1 MTNTIFKNNTKIG
14 NPYDFLDRN
23 RHRKMVFYGRVSTE
37 HEAQMAAL
45 ENQIEWYD
53 DQAKYHPNWEVLNKY
68 IDEGITGTQ
77 AKKRPAFLQMIED
90 AKKGKFDLIVTRE
103 VCRFARNTVDT
114 LVTTR
119 ELKNIGVEVYFVED
133 NIWTMD
139 GDGELRL
146 TIMATLAQEESRKTS
161 ERVKAGQHIS
171 RQQGMVYGRGNIL
184 GYNRKAKSTY
194 TINPEQAETVR
205 MIFDMYLQGEMGAS
219 KIANELTRLGRKNA
233 SGLVKWSPCVIT
245 RIVNNPTYM
254 GYQAYGKSYSN
265 NYLEQKR
272 ILNNDFSTYMLV
284 KSDYEPIITEEEW
297 YRCQEIKQRRVTKTI
312 GVSTDGKK
320 KQPNHGKNETKDL
333 WATKLKCRCGA
344 SFRRN
349 RWHKNNNAPWSYGYL
364 CYNRLNNG
372 SAQKRR
378 DAGLDD
384 TGYCDQTEI
393 PDWKLE
399 MMGKMIMEQVWRTRA
414 EDIKLACEILQECY
428 KPDSKAP
435 QQNKS
440 VMLANIEKLKSKKD
454 ILLDMRS
461 DGEITK
467 EEFLKKKEDID
478 KKISQLTAEYEK
490 DDCPT
495 ESDEAGLEL
504 GKIEAALNELI
515 DFSQLVLPREIYQ
528 KFVSKVTPYSKTHYR
543 WYLNLDGT
551 GTQMADVKVNGR
563 KSNATVAFCD
573 EGEIPPVHFKE
584 IIFFNILKQE
594 IKNKKS
600 FFVATLHKLAEV
612 FAWADGQTAMGGE
625 EPIFPR
631 NASYRKVV
639 VSVPAASP
647 LPMDA
652 VITSDYGKR
661 THPISGAWDFH
672 TGIDLAAAAGTKIY
686 PVYAGVVT
694 AVGSNQSYGNYV
706 KLRHSENL
714 ETIYCHCEAVLCK
727 AGDEV
732 TVEDA
737 IALVGSTGV
746 STGPHLHLSVL
757 TEGYYVDPMN
767 LYS

>member
-205 MIFDMYLQGEMGAS
+205 MIFDLYLQGEMGAS

-414 EDIKLACEILQECY
+414 KDIKLACEILQECY

-435 QQNKS
+435 RQNKS
-440 VMLANIEKLKSKKD
+440 VILANIEKLKYKKD

-467 EEFLKKKEDID
+467 EEFLNKKEEIDI
-478 KKISQLTAEYEK
+478 KISQLTAEYEK
-490 DDCPT
+490 DDCPI

-515 DFSQLVLPREIYQ
+515 DFSQPVLPREIYQ
-528 KFVSKVTPYSKTHYR
+528 KFVAKVTPYSKTHYR

-551 GTQMADVKVNGR
+551 GTQTADVKVNGR
-563 KSNATVAFCD
+563 KSNAAVAFCD

-594 IKNKKS
+594 IINKKS
-600 FFVATLHKLAEV
+600 FFVATLHRLLLNKSRLSSR
-612 FAWADGQTAMGGE
+612 Q
-625 EPIFPR
+625 
-631 NASYRKVV
+631 RK
-639 VSVPAASP
+639 
-647 LPMDA
+647 
-652 VITSDYGKR
+652 
-661 THPISGAWDFH
+661 
-672 TGIDLAAAAGTKIY
+672 
-686 PVYAGVVT
+686 
-694 AVGSNQSYGNYV
+694 
-706 KLRHSENL
+706 
-714 ETIYCHCEAVLCK
+714 
-727 AGDEV
+727 
-732 TVEDA
+732 
-737 IALVGSTGV
+737 
-746 STGPHLHLSVL
+746 
-757 TEGYYVDPMN
+757 TE
-767 LYS
+767 

>member
-399 MMGKMIMEQVWRTRA
+399 MMGKMIMEQVWRTKA
-414 EDIKLACEILQECY
+414 EDIKLACKILQECY
-428 KPDSKAP
+428 KPDSKSP
-435 QQNKS
+435 RQNKS

-504 GKIEAALNELI
+504 GKIESALNELI
-515 DFSQLVLPREIYQ
+515 DFSQPVLPREIYQ

-543 WYLNLDGT
+543 WYLNLDGKGAQT
-551 GTQMADVKVNGR
+551 ADVKVNGR
-563 KSNATVAFCD
+563 KSNAAVAFCD

-600 FFVATLHKLAEV
+600 FFVATLHRLLS
-612 FAWADGQTAMGGE
+612 QT
-625 EPIFPR
+625 
-631 NASYRKVV
+631 
-639 VSVPAASP
+639 
-647 LPMDA
+647 
-652 VITSDYGKR
+652 
-661 THPISGAWDFH
+661 
-672 TGIDLAAAAGTKIY
+672 
-686 PVYAGVVT
+686 
-694 AVGSNQSYGNYV
+694 SNSAHRMY
-706 KLRHSENL
+706 
-714 ETIYCHCEAVLCK
+714 
-727 AGDEV
+727 
-732 TVEDA
+732 
-737 IALVGSTGV
+737 
-746 STGPHLHLSVL
+746 
-757 TEGYYVDPMN
+757 
-767 LYS
+767 

>member
-399 MMGKMIMEQVWRTRA
+399 MMGKMIMEQVWRKRA

-428 KPDSKAP
+428 KPDSKSP
-435 QQNKS
+435 RQNKS

-504 GKIEAALNELI
+504 SKIEVALNELI
-515 DFSQLVLPREIYQ
+515 DFSQPVLPREIYQ

-543 WYLNLDGT
+543 WYLNLDGK
-551 GTQMADVKVNGR
+551 GTQTADVKVNGR
-563 KSNATVAFCD
+563 KSNAAVAFCD

-584 IIFFNILKQE
+584 IIFFNILKQG

-600 FFVATLHKLAEV
+600 FFVATLHRPPSRTRSKINQ
-612 FAWADGQTAMGGE
+612 F
-625 EPIFPR
+625 
-631 NASYRKVV
+631 K
-639 VSVPAASP
+639 ASP
-647 LPMDA
+647 FPGRL
-652 VITSDYGKR
+652 
-661 THPISGAWDFH
+661 
-672 TGIDLAAAAGTKIY
+672 
-686 PVYAGVVT
+686 
-694 AVGSNQSYGNYV
+694 
-706 KLRHSENL
+706 
-714 ETIYCHCEAVLCK
+714 
-727 AGDEV
+727 
-732 TVEDA
+732 
-737 IALVGSTGV
+737 
-746 STGPHLHLSVL
+746 
-757 TEGYYVDPMN
+757 
-767 LYS
+767 

>member
-284 KSDYEPIITEEEW
+284 KSNYEPIITEEEW

-428 KPDSKAP
+428 KPDSKSP
-435 QQNKS
+435 RQNKS

-467 EEFLKKKEDID
+467 EEFLKKKEGID

-504 GKIEAALNELI
+504 GKIESALNELI
-515 DFSQLVLPREIYQ
+515 DFSQPVLPREIYQ

-543 WYLNLDGT
+543 WYLNLDGKGAQT
-551 GTQMADVKVNGR
+551 ADVKVNGR
-563 KSNATVAFCD
+563 KSNAAVAFCD

-600 FFVATLHKLAEV
+600 FFVATLHRQLSRAL
-612 FAWADGQTAMGGE
+612 
-625 EPIFPR
+625 
-631 NASYRKVV
+631 N
-639 VSVPAASP
+639 
-647 LPMDA
+647 
-652 VITSDYGKR
+652 
-661 THPISGAWDFH
+661 
-672 TGIDLAAAAGTKIY
+672 
-686 PVYAGVVT
+686 
-694 AVGSNQSYGNYV
+694 
-706 KLRHSENL
+706 NL
-714 ETIYCHCEAVLCK
+714 
-727 AGDEV
+727 
-732 TVEDA
+732 
-737 IALVGSTGV
+737 S
-746 STGPHLHLSVL
+746 
-757 TEGYYVDPMN
+757 
-767 LYS
+767 

>member
-205 MIFDMYLQGEMGAS
+205 MIFDLYLQGEMGAS

-435 QQNKS
+435 RQNKS

-504 GKIEAALNELI
+504 GKIESALNELI
-515 DFSQLVLPREIYQ
+515 DFSQPVLPREIYQ

-543 WYLNLDGT
+543 WYLNLDGKGAQT
-551 GTQMADVKVNGR
+551 ADVKVNGR
-563 KSNATVAFCD
+563 KSNAAVAFCD

-600 FFVATLHKLAEV
+600 FFVATLHRQLSRATRHNLKH
-612 FAWADGQTAMGGE
+612 
-625 EPIFPR
+625 I
-631 NASYRKVV
+631 
-639 VSVPAASP
+639 
-647 LPMDA
+647 
-652 VITSDYGKR
+652 IR
-661 THPISGAWDFH
+661 TPSGANRAEF
-672 TGIDLAAAAGTKIY
+672 L
-686 PVYAGVVT
+686 
-694 AVGSNQSYGNYV
+694 
-706 KLRHSENL
+706 
-714 ETIYCHCEAVLCK
+714 
-727 AGDEV
+727 
-732 TVEDA
+732 
-737 IALVGSTGV
+737 LV
-746 STGPHLHLSVL
+746 
-757 TEGYYVDPMN
+757 
-767 LYS
+767 

>member
-205 MIFDMYLQGEMGAS
+205 MIFDLYLQGEMGAS

-414 EDIKLACEILQECY
+414 EDIKLACKILKECY
-428 KPDSKAP
+428 KPDIKAP
-435 QQNKS
+435 RENKS

-454 ILLDMRS
+454 NLLDMRS

-467 EEFLKKKEDID
+467 EEFLNKKEEID

-495 ESDEAGLEL
+495 ESDEADLEL
-504 GKIEAALNELI
+504 GKIEAALNVLI
-515 DFSQLVLPREIYQ
+515 DFSKPVLPREIYQ

-543 WYLNLDGT
+543 WYLNLDGKGAQT
-551 GTQMADVKVNGR
+551 ADVKVNGR
-563 KSNATVAFCD
+563 KSNAAVAFCD

-600 FFVATLHKLAEV
+600 FFVATLHRLL
-612 FAWADGQTAMGGE
+612 
-625 EPIFPR
+625 
-631 NASYRKVV
+631 S
-639 VSVPAASP
+639 
-647 LPMDA
+647 
-652 VITSDYGKR
+652 
-661 THPISGAWDFH
+661 
-672 TGIDLAAAAGTKIY
+672 
-686 PVYAGVVT
+686 
-694 AVGSNQSYGNYV
+694 QSRQN
-706 KLRHSENL
+706 RQRF
-714 ETIYCHCEAVLCK
+714 
-727 AGDEV
+727 
-732 TVEDA
+732 
-737 IALVGSTGV
+737 
-746 STGPHLHLSVL
+746 
-757 TEGYYVDPMN
+757 
-767 LYS
+767 

>member
-399 MMGKMIMEQVWRTRA
+399 IMGKIIMEQVWRTRA

-428 KPDSKAP
+428 KPDSKSP
-435 QQNKS
+435 RQNKS

-504 GKIEAALNELI
+504 GKIESALNELI
-515 DFSQLVLPREIYQ
+515 DFSKPVLPREIYQ

-543 WYLNLDGT
+543 WYLNLDGKGAQT
-551 GTQMADVKVNGR
+551 ADVKVNGR
-563 KSNATVAFCD
+563 KSNAAVAFCD

-584 IIFFNILKQE
+584 IIFFNILKQG

-600 FFVATLHKLAEV
+600 FFVATLH
-612 FAWADGQTAMGGE
+612 
-625 EPIFPR
+625 R
-631 NASYRKVV
+631 
-639 VSVPAASP
+639 
-647 LPMDA
+647 LPSA
-652 VITSDYGKR
+652 NSANK
-661 THPISGAWDFH
+661 
-672 TGIDLAAAAGTKIY
+672 
-686 PVYAGVVT
+686 
-694 AVGSNQSYGNYV
+694 N
-706 KLRHSENL
+706 
-714 ETIYCHCEAVLCK
+714 
-727 AGDEV
+727 
-732 TVEDA
+732 
-737 IALVGSTGV
+737 
-746 STGPHLHLSVL
+746 
-757 TEGYYVDPMN
+757 
-767 LYS
+767 

>member
-399 MMGKMIMEQVWRTRA
+399 MMGKMIMEQVWRTKA
-414 EDIKLACEILQECY
+414 EDIKLACKILQECY
-428 KPDSKAP
+428 KPDSKSP
-435 QQNKS
+435 RQNKS

-504 GKIEAALNELI
+504 GKIESALNELI
-515 DFSQLVLPREIYQ
+515 DFSQPVLPREIYQ

-543 WYLNLDGT
+543 WYLNLDGKGAQT
-551 GTQMADVKVNGR
+551 ADVKVIGR
-563 KSNATVAFCD
+563 KSNAAVAFCD

-600 FFVATLHKLAEV
+600 FFVATLHRLLS
-612 FAWADGQTAMGGE
+612 QT
-625 EPIFPR
+625 
-631 NASYRKVV
+631 
-639 VSVPAASP
+639 
-647 LPMDA
+647 
-652 VITSDYGKR
+652 
-661 THPISGAWDFH
+661 
-672 TGIDLAAAAGTKIY
+672 
-686 PVYAGVVT
+686 
-694 AVGSNQSYGNYV
+694 SN
-706 KLRHSENL
+706 
-714 ETIYCHCEAVLCK
+714 
-727 AGDEV
+727 
-732 TVEDA
+732 
-737 IALVGSTGV
+737 
-746 STGPHLHLSVL
+746 PHRM
-757 TEGYYVDPMN
+757 Y
-767 LYS
+767 

>member
-399 MMGKMIMEQVWRTRA
+399 MMGKMIMEQVWRTKA
-414 EDIKLACEILQECY
+414 EDIKLACKILQECY
-428 KPDSKAP
+428 KPDSKSP
-435 QQNKS
+435 RQNKS

-504 GKIEAALNELI
+504 GKIESALNELI
-515 DFSQLVLPREIYQ
+515 DFSQPVLSREIYQ

-543 WYLNLDGT
+543 WYLNLDGKGAQT
-551 GTQMADVKVNGR
+551 ADVKVNGR
-563 KSNATVAFCD
+563 KSNAAVAFCD

-600 FFVATLHKLAEV
+600 FFVATLHRQLSRSTTHKSKSKAPSGSPGGV
-612 FAWADGQTAMGGE
+612 FSL
-625 EPIFPR
+625 FR
-631 NASYRKVV
+631 NS
-639 VSVPAASP
+639 
-647 LPMDA
+647 
-652 VITSDYGKR
+652 
-661 THPISGAWDFH
+661 
-672 TGIDLAAAAGTKIY
+672 
-686 PVYAGVVT
+686 
-694 AVGSNQSYGNYV
+694 
-706 KLRHSENL
+706 
-714 ETIYCHCEAVLCK
+714 
-727 AGDEV
+727 
-732 TVEDA
+732 
-737 IALVGSTGV
+737 
-746 STGPHLHLSVL
+746 
-757 TEGYYVDPMN
+757 
-767 LYS
+767 

>member
-205 MIFDMYLQGEMGAS
+205 MIFDLYLQGEMGAS

-254 GYQAYGKSYSN
+254 GYQAYGKSYS
-265 NYLEQKR
+265 
-272 ILNNDFSTYMLV
+272 
-284 KSDYEPIITEEEW
+284 
-297 YRCQEIKQRRVTKTI
+297 
-312 GVSTDGKK
+312 
-320 KQPNHGKNETKDL
+320 
-333 WATKLKCRCGA
+333 
-344 SFRRN
+344 
-349 RWHKNNNAPWSYGYL
+349 
-364 CYNRLNNG
+364 
-372 SAQKRR
+372 
-378 DAGLDD
+378 
-384 TGYCDQTEI
+384 
-393 PDWKLE
+393 
-399 MMGKMIMEQVWRTRA
+399 
-414 EDIKLACEILQECY
+414 KLACEILQECY

-435 QQNKS
+435 RQNKS

-467 EEFLKKKEDID
+467 EEFLNKKEEID

-515 DFSQLVLPREIYQ
+515 DFSQPVLPREIYQ
-528 KFVSKVTPYSKTHYR
+528 KFVAKVTPYSKTHYR

-551 GTQMADVKVNGR
+551 GTQTADVKVNGR
-563 KSNATVAFCD
+563 KSNAAVAFCD

-594 IKNKKS
+594 IINKKS
-600 FFVATLHKLAEV
+600 FFVATLHRQL
-612 FAWADGQTAMGGE
+612 
-625 EPIFPR
+625 
-631 NASYRKVV
+631 
-639 VSVPAASP
+639 
-647 LPMDA
+647 
-652 VITSDYGKR
+652 
-661 THPISGAWDFH
+661 
-672 TGIDLAAAAGTKIY
+672 
-686 PVYAGVVT
+686 
-694 AVGSNQSYGNYV
+694 
-706 KLRHSENL
+706 
-714 ETIYCHCEAVLCK
+714 
-727 AGDEV
+727 
-732 TVEDA
+732 
-737 IALVGSTGV
+737 
-746 STGPHLHLSVL
+746 
-757 TEGYYVDPMN
+757 
-767 LYS
+767 

>member
-333 WATKLKCRCGA
+333 WATKLKCQCGA

-399 MMGKMIMEQVWRTRA
+399 MMGKMIMEQVWRKRA

-428 KPDSKAP
+428 KPDSKSP
-435 QQNKS
+435 RQNKS

-504 GKIEAALNELI
+504 SKIEAALNELI
-515 DFSQLVLPREIYQ
+515 DFSQPVLPREIYQ

-543 WYLNLDGT
+543 WYLNLDGK
-551 GTQMADVKVNGR
+551 GTQTADVKVNGR
-563 KSNATVAFCD
+563 KSNAAVAFCD

-584 IIFFNILKQE
+584 IIFFNILKQG

-600 FFVATLHKLAEV
+600 FFVATLHRQQSL
-612 FAWADGQTAMGGE
+612 M
-625 EPIFPR
+625 R
-631 NASYRKVV
+631 NR
-639 VSVPAASP
+639 
-647 LPMDA
+647 
-652 VITSDYGKR
+652 
-661 THPISGAWDFH
+661 
-672 TGIDLAAAAGTKIY
+672 IY
-686 PVYAGVVT
+686 
-694 AVGSNQSYGNYV
+694 S
-706 KLRHSENL
+706 
-714 ETIYCHCEAVLCK
+714 
-727 AGDEV
+727 
-732 TVEDA
+732 
-737 IALVGSTGV
+737 
-746 STGPHLHLSVL
+746 
-757 TEGYYVDPMN
+757 
-767 LYS
+767 

>member
-399 MMGKMIMEQVWRTRA
+399 MMGKIIMEQVWRTRA

-428 KPDSKAP
+428 KPDSKSP
-435 QQNKS
+435 RQNKS

-504 GKIEAALNELI
+504 GKIESALNELI
-515 DFSQLVLPREIYQ
+515 DFSKPVLPREIYQ

-543 WYLNLDGT
+543 WYLNLDGKGAQT
-551 GTQMADVKVNGR
+551 ADVKVNGR

-600 FFVATLHKLAEV
+600 FFVATLHRL
-612 FAWADGQTAMGGE
+612 QSQ
-625 EPIFPR
+625 R
-631 NASYRKVV
+631 
-639 VSVPAASP
+639 
-647 LPMDA
+647 
-652 VITSDYGKR
+652 R
-661 THPISGAWDFH
+661 TN
-672 TGIDLAAAAGTKIY
+672 
-686 PVYAGVVT
+686 
-694 AVGSNQSYGNYV
+694 NQSLILGNP
-706 KLRHSENL
+706 NF
-714 ETIYCHCEAVLCK
+714 
-727 AGDEV
+727 
-732 TVEDA
+732 
-737 IALVGSTGV
+737 
-746 STGPHLHLSVL
+746 
-757 TEGYYVDPMN
+757 
-767 LYS
+767 

>member
-14 NPYDFLDRN
+14 NPYNFLDRN

-399 MMGKMIMEQVWRTRA
+399 MMGKMIMEQVWRTKA
-414 EDIKLACEILQECY
+414 EDIKLACKILQECY
-428 KPDSKAP
+428 KPDSKSP
-435 QQNKS
+435 RQNKS

-504 GKIEAALNELI
+504 GKIESALNELI
-515 DFSQLVLPREIYQ
+515 DFSQPVLPREIYQ

-543 WYLNLDGT
+543 WYLNLDGKGAQT
-551 GTQMADVKVNGR
+551 ADVKVNGR
-563 KSNATVAFCD
+563 KSNAAVAFCD

-600 FFVATLHKLAEV
+600 FFVATLHRLLSKVGRSSLSFELPLGFKEAE
-612 FAWADGQTAMGGE
+612 A
-625 EPIFPR
+625 
-631 NASYRKVV
+631 YRK
-639 VSVPAASP
+639 AN
-647 LPMDA
+647 
-652 VITSDYGKR
+652 GKYVR
-661 THPISGAWDFH
+661 
-672 TGIDLAAAAGTKIY
+672 K
-686 PVYAGVVT
+686 
-694 AVGSNQSYGNYV
+694 NQW
-706 KLRHSENL
+706 RD
-714 ETIYCHCEAVLCK
+714 TT
-727 AGDEV
+727 V
-732 TVEDA
+732 TVEID
-737 IALVGSTGV
+737 L
-746 STGPHLHLSVL
+746 
-757 TEGYYVDPMN
+757 D
-767 LYS
+767 

>member
-378 DAGLDD
+378 DAELDD

-399 MMGKMIMEQVWRTRA
+399 MMGKMIMEQVWRKRA

-428 KPDSKAP
+428 KPDSKSP
-435 QQNKS
+435 RQNKS

-504 GKIEAALNELI
+504 SKIEAALNELI
-515 DFSQLVLPREIYQ
+515 DFSQPVLPREIYQ

-543 WYLNLDGT
+543 WYLNLDGK
-551 GTQMADVKVNGR
+551 GTQTADVKVNGR
-563 KSNATVAFCD
+563 KSNAAVAFCD

-584 IIFFNILKQE
+584 IIFFNILKQG

-600 FFVATLHKLAEV
+600 FFVATLHRL
-612 FAWADGQTAMGGE
+612 
-625 EPIFPR
+625 
-631 NASYRKVV
+631 
-639 VSVPAASP
+639 
-647 LPMDA
+647 L
-652 VITSDYGKR
+652 
-661 THPISGAWDFH
+661 
-672 TGIDLAAAAGTKIY
+672 
-686 PVYAGVVT
+686 
-694 AVGSNQSYGNYV
+694 
-706 KLRHSENL
+706 
-714 ETIYCHCEAVLCK
+714 
-727 AGDEV
+727 
-732 TVEDA
+732 
-737 IALVGSTGV
+737 
-746 STGPHLHLSVL
+746 
-757 TEGYYVDPMN
+757 
-767 LYS
+767 

>member
-414 EDIKLACEILQECY
+414 EDIKLACKILKECY
-428 KPDSKAP
+428 KPDIKAP
-435 QQNKS
+435 RQNKS
-440 VMLANIEKLKSKKD
+440 VILANIEKLKYKKD

-504 GKIEAALNELI
+504 SKIEAALNELI
-515 DFSQLVLPREIYQ
+515 DFSQPVLPREIYQ

-543 WYLNLDGT
+543 WYLNLDGK
-551 GTQMADVKVNGR
+551 GTQTADVKVNGR
-563 KSNATVAFCD
+563 KSNAAVAFCD

-584 IIFFNILKQE
+584 IIFFNILKQG

-600 FFVATLHKLAEV
+600 FFVATLHRLLL
-612 FAWADGQTAMGGE
+612 T
-625 EPIFPR
+625 
-631 NASYRKVV
+631 
-639 VSVPAASP
+639 
-647 LPMDA
+647 
-652 VITSDYGKR
+652 TSNFRFSK
-661 THPISGAWDFH
+661 
-672 TGIDLAAAAGTKIY
+672 
-686 PVYAGVVT
+686 
-694 AVGSNQSYGNYV
+694 
-706 KLRHSENL
+706 
-714 ETIYCHCEAVLCK
+714 
-727 AGDEV
+727 
-732 TVEDA
+732 
-737 IALVGSTGV
+737 
-746 STGPHLHLSVL
+746 
-757 TEGYYVDPMN
+757 
-767 LYS
+767 

>member
-399 MMGKMIMEQVWRTRA
+399 MMGKIIMEQVWRTRA

-428 KPDSKAP
+428 KPDSKSP
-435 QQNKS
+435 RQNKS

-504 GKIEAALNELI
+504 GKIESALNELI
-515 DFSQLVLPREIYQ
+515 DFSKPVLPREIYQ

-543 WYLNLDGT
+543 WYLNLDGKGAQT
-551 GTQMADVKVNGR
+551 ADVKVNGR
-563 KSNATVAFCD
+563 KSNAAVAFCD

-584 IIFFNILKQE
+584 IIFFNILKQG

-600 FFVATLHKLAEV
+600 FFVATLHR
-612 FAWADGQTAMGGE
+612 Q
-625 EPIFPR
+625 
-631 NASYRKVV
+631 
-639 VSVPAASP
+639 
-647 LPMDA
+647 
-652 VITSDYGKR
+652 
-661 THPISGAWDFH
+661 
-672 TGIDLAAAAGTKIY
+672 
-686 PVYAGVVT
+686 
-694 AVGSNQSYGNYV
+694 QSL
-706 KLRHSENL
+706 K
-714 ETIYCHCEAVLCK
+714 
-727 AGDEV
+727 
-732 TVEDA
+732 
-737 IALVGSTGV
+737 
-746 STGPHLHLSVL
+746 
-757 TEGYYVDPMN
+757 
-767 LYS
+767 

>member
-399 MMGKMIMEQVWRTRA
+399 MMGKMIMEQVWRKRA

-428 KPDSKAP
+428 KPDSKSP
-435 QQNKS
+435 RQNKS

-504 GKIEAALNELI
+504 SKIEAALNELI
-515 DFSQLVLPREIYQ
+515 DFSQPVLPREIYQ

-543 WYLNLDGT
+543 WYLNLDGK
-551 GTQMADVKVNGR
+551 GTQTADVKVNGR
-563 KSNATVAFCD
+563 KSNAAVAFCE

-594 IKNKKS
+594 IINKKS
-600 FFVATLHKLAEV
+600 FFVATLHRLLSL
-612 FAWADGQTAMGGE
+612 
-625 EPIFPR
+625 R
-631 NASYRKVV
+631 
-639 VSVPAASP
+639 
-647 LPMDA
+647 
-652 VITSDYGKR
+652 R
-661 THPISGAWDFH
+661 THKFSLQIHNKKDSPR
-672 TGIDLAAAAGTKIY
+672 T
-686 PVYAGVVT
+686 
-694 AVGSNQSYGNYV
+694 
-706 KLRHSENL
+706 
-714 ETIYCHCEAVLCK
+714 VLFLFCPAMVDNPRFYRGK
-727 AGDEV
+727 QK
-732 TVEDA
+732 
-737 IALVGSTGV
+737 ALVKIRTAS
-746 STGPHLHLSVL
+746 
-757 TEGYYVDPMN
+757 
-767 LYS
+767 

>member
-23 RHRKMVFYGRVSTE
+23 RYRKMVFYGRVSTE

-399 MMGKMIMEQVWRTRA
+399 MMGKMIMEQVWRKRA

-428 KPDSKAP
+428 KPDSKSP
-435 QQNKS
+435 RQNKS

-504 GKIEAALNELI
+504 SKIEAALNELI
-515 DFSQLVLPREIYQ
+515 DFSQPVLPREIYQ

-543 WYLNLDGT
+543 WYLNLDGK
-551 GTQMADVKVNGR
+551 GTQTADVKVNGR
-563 KSNATVAFCD
+563 KSNAAVAFCD

-584 IIFFNILKQE
+584 IIFFNILKQG

-600 FFVATLHKLAEV
+600 FFVATLHRQLLTKSANQKLAKI
-612 FAWADGQTAMGGE
+612 A
-625 EPIFPR
+625 
-631 NASYRKVV
+631 
-639 VSVPAASP
+639 
-647 LPMDA
+647 
-652 VITSDYGKR
+652 TSK
-661 THPISGAWDFH
+661 
-672 TGIDLAAAAGTKIY
+672 
-686 PVYAGVVT
+686 
-694 AVGSNQSYGNYV
+694 
-706 KLRHSENL
+706 
-714 ETIYCHCEAVLCK
+714 
-727 AGDEV
+727 
-732 TVEDA
+732 
-737 IALVGSTGV
+737 
-746 STGPHLHLSVL
+746 
-757 TEGYYVDPMN
+757 
-767 LYS
+767 

>member
-399 MMGKMIMEQVWRTRA
+399 MMGKMIMEQVWRTKA
-414 EDIKLACEILQECY
+414 EDIKLACKILQECY
-428 KPDSKAP
+428 KPDSKSP
-435 QQNKS
+435 RQNKS

-504 GKIEAALNELI
+504 GKIESALNELI
-515 DFSQLVLPREIYQ
+515 DFSQPVLPREIYQ

-543 WYLNLDGT
+543 WYLNLDGKGAQT
-551 GTQMADVKVNGR
+551 ADVKVNGR
-563 KSNATVAFCD
+563 KSNAAVAFCD

-600 FFVATLHKLAEV
+600 FFVATLHTL
-612 FAWADGQTAMGGE
+612 Q
-625 EPIFPR
+625 
-631 NASYRKVV
+631 
-639 VSVPAASP
+639 
-647 LPMDA
+647 L
-652 VITSDYGKR
+652 R
-661 THPISGAWDFH
+661 TK
-672 TGIDLAAAAGTKIY
+672 TKF
-686 PVYAGVVT
+686 
-694 AVGSNQSYGNYV
+694 
-706 KLRHSENL
+706 
-714 ETIYCHCEAVLCK
+714 
-727 AGDEV
+727 
-732 TVEDA
+732 
-737 IALVGSTGV
+737 
-746 STGPHLHLSVL
+746 
-757 TEGYYVDPMN
+757 
-767 LYS
+767 

>member
-194 TINPEQAETVR
+194 TINSEQAETVR

-414 EDIKLACEILQECY
+414 KDIKLACEILQECY
-428 KPDSKAP
+428 KPDSKSP
-435 QQNKS
+435 RQNKS

-504 GKIEAALNELI
+504 GKIESALNELI
-515 DFSQLVLPREIYQ
+515 DFSQPILPREIYQ

-543 WYLNLDGT
+543 WYLSLDGKGAQT
-551 GTQMADVKVNGR
+551 ADVKVNGR
-563 KSNATVAFCD
+563 KSNAAVAFCD

-600 FFVATLHKLAEV
+600 FFVATLHRLLLNK
-612 FAWADGQTAMGGE
+612 D
-625 EPIFPR
+625 R
-631 NASYRKVV
+631 
-639 VSVPAASP
+639 
-647 LPMDA
+647 
-652 VITSDYGKR
+652 
-661 THPISGAWDFH
+661 
-672 TGIDLAAAAGTKIY
+672 
-686 PVYAGVVT
+686 
-694 AVGSNQSYGNYV
+694 
-706 KLRHSENL
+706 
-714 ETIYCHCEAVLCK
+714 
-727 AGDEV
+727 
-732 TVEDA
+732 
-737 IALVGSTGV
+737 
-746 STGPHLHLSVL
+746 LS
-757 TEGYYVDPMN
+757 
-767 LYS
+767 SR

>member
-194 TINPEQAETVR
+194 TINSEQAETVR

-284 KSDYEPIITEEEW
+284 KSNYEPIITEEEW

-384 TGYCDQTEI
+384 TGYCNQTEI

-428 KPDSKAP
+428 KPNSKSP
-435 QQNKS
+435 RQNKS

-495 ESDEAGLEL
+495 ESYEAGLEL
-504 GKIEAALNELI
+504 GKIESALNELI
-515 DFSQLVLPREIYQ
+515 DFSQPVLPREIYQ

-543 WYLNLDGT
+543 WYLNLDGKGAQT
-551 GTQMADVKVNGR
+551 ADVKVNGR
-563 KSNATVAFCD
+563 KSNAAVAFCD

-600 FFVATLHKLAEV
+600 FFVATLHRQQL
-612 FAWADGQTAMGGE
+612 T
-625 EPIFPR
+625 R
-631 NASYRKVV
+631 N
-639 VSVPAASP
+639 
-647 LPMDA
+647 
-652 VITSDYGKR
+652 
-661 THPISGAWDFH
+661 
-672 TGIDLAAAAGTKIY
+672 
-686 PVYAGVVT
+686 
-694 AVGSNQSYGNYV
+694 
-706 KLRHSENL
+706 
-714 ETIYCHCEAVLCK
+714 
-727 AGDEV
+727 
-732 TVEDA
+732 
-737 IALVGSTGV
+737 ST
-746 STGPHLHLSVL
+746 L
-757 TEGYYVDPMN
+757 
-767 LYS
+767 

>member
-284 KSDYEPIITEEEW
+284 KSNYEPIITEEEW

-428 KPDSKAP
+428 KPDSKSP
-435 QQNKS
+435 RQNKS

-467 EEFLKKKEDID
+467 EEFLKKKEGID

-504 GKIEAALNELI
+504 GKIESALNELI
-515 DFSQLVLPREIYQ
+515 DFSQPVLPREIYQ

-543 WYLNLDGT
+543 WYLNLDGKGAQT
-551 GTQMADVKVNGR
+551 ADVKVNGR
-563 KSNATVAFCD
+563 KSNAAVAFCD

-600 FFVATLHKLAEV
+600 FFVATLHRQL
-612 FAWADGQTAMGGE
+612 
-625 EPIFPR
+625 
-631 NASYRKVV
+631 
-639 VSVPAASP
+639 
-647 LPMDA
+647 
-652 VITSDYGKR
+652 
-661 THPISGAWDFH
+661 
-672 TGIDLAAAAGTKIY
+672 
-686 PVYAGVVT
+686 
-694 AVGSNQSYGNYV
+694 
-706 KLRHSENL
+706 
-714 ETIYCHCEAVLCK
+714 
-727 AGDEV
+727 
-732 TVEDA
+732 
-737 IALVGSTGV
+737 
-746 STGPHLHLSVL
+746 
-757 TEGYYVDPMN
+757 
-767 LYS
+767 

>member
-399 MMGKMIMEQVWRTRA
+399 MMGKIIMEQVWRTRA

-428 KPDSKAP
+428 KPDSKSP
-435 QQNKS
+435 RQNKS

-504 GKIEAALNELI
+504 GKIESALNELI
-515 DFSQLVLPREIYQ
+515 DFSKPVLPREIYQ

-543 WYLNLDGT
+543 WYLNLDGKGAQT
-551 GTQMADVKVNGR
+551 ADVKVNGR
-563 KSNATVAFCD
+563 KSNAAVAFCD

-584 IIFFNILKQE
+584 IIFFNILKQG

-600 FFVATLHKLAEV
+600 FFVATLHRQPSRK
-612 FAWADGQTAMGGE
+612 
-625 EPIFPR
+625 
-631 NASYRKVV
+631 ASKR
-639 VSVPAASP
+639 SP
-647 LPMDA
+647 
-652 VITSDYGKR
+652 
-661 THPISGAWDFH
+661 
-672 TGIDLAAAAGTKIY
+672 TG
-686 PVYAGVVT
+686 
-694 AVGSNQSYGNYV
+694 
-706 KLRHSENL
+706 
-714 ETIYCHCEAVLCK
+714 
-727 AGDEV
+727 
-732 TVEDA
+732 
-737 IALVGSTGV
+737 
-746 STGPHLHLSVL
+746 
-757 TEGYYVDPMN
+757 
-767 LYS
+767 

>member
-399 MMGKMIMEQVWRTRA
+399 MMGKIIMEQVWRTRA

-428 KPDSKAP
+428 KPDSKSP
-435 QQNKS
+435 RQNKS

-504 GKIEAALNELI
+504 GKIESALNELI
-515 DFSQLVLPREIYQ
+515 DFSKPVLPREIYQ

-543 WYLNLDGT
+543 WYLNLDGKGAQT
-551 GTQMADVKVNGR
+551 ADVKVNGR
-563 KSNATVAFCD
+563 KSNAAVAFCD

-584 IIFFNILKQE
+584 IIFFNILKQG

-600 FFVATLHKLAEV
+600 FFVATLHRQRL
-612 FAWADGQTAMGGE
+612 
-625 EPIFPR
+625 
-631 NASYRKVV
+631 
-639 VSVPAASP
+639 
-647 LPMDA
+647 
-652 VITSDYGKR
+652 R
-661 THPISGAWDFH
+661 TISNSELLILF
-672 TGIDLAAAAGTKIY
+672 K
-686 PVYAGVVT
+686 
-694 AVGSNQSYGNYV
+694 NQ
-706 KLRHSENL
+706 
-714 ETIYCHCEAVLCK
+714 
-727 AGDEV
+727 
-732 TVEDA
+732 
-737 IALVGSTGV
+737 
-746 STGPHLHLSVL
+746 
-757 TEGYYVDPMN
+757 
-767 LYS
+767 

>member
-399 MMGKMIMEQVWRTRA
+399 MMGKIIMEQVWRTRA

-428 KPDSKAP
+428 KPDSKSP
-435 QQNKS
+435 RQNKS

-504 GKIEAALNELI
+504 GKIESALNELI
-515 DFSQLVLPREIYQ
+515 DFSKPVLPREIYQ

-543 WYLNLDGT
+543 WYLNLDGKGAQT
-551 GTQMADVKVNGR
+551 ADVKVNGR
-563 KSNATVAFCD
+563 KSNAAVAFCD

-584 IIFFNILKQE
+584 IIFFNILKQG

-600 FFVATLHKLAEV
+600 FFVATLHRLLLQKWTN
-612 FAWADGQTAMGGE
+612 F
-625 EPIFPR
+625 
-631 NASYRKVV
+631 Y
-639 VSVPAASP
+639 
-647 LPMDA
+647 
-652 VITSDYGKR
+652 
-661 THPISGAWDFH
+661 
-672 TGIDLAAAAGTKIY
+672 
-686 PVYAGVVT
+686 
-694 AVGSNQSYGNYV
+694 
-706 KLRHSENL
+706 
-714 ETIYCHCEAVLCK
+714 
-727 AGDEV
+727 
-732 TVEDA
+732 
-737 IALVGSTGV
+737 IALYNQLQGHFGAPVR
-746 STGPHLHLSVL
+746 L
-757 TEGYYVDPMN
+757 
-767 LYS
+767 

>member
-284 KSDYEPIITEEEW
+284 KSNYEPIITEEEW

-428 KPDSKAP
+428 KPDSKSP
-435 QQNKS
+435 RQNKS

-467 EEFLKKKEDID
+467 EEFLKKKEGID

-504 GKIEAALNELI
+504 GKIESALNELI
-515 DFSQLVLPREIYQ
+515 DFSQPVLPREIYQ

-543 WYLNLDGT
+543 WYLNLDGKGAQT
-551 GTQMADVKVNGR
+551 ADVKVNGR
-563 KSNATVAFCD
+563 KSNAAVAFCD

-600 FFVATLHKLAEV
+600 FFVATLH
-612 FAWADGQTAMGGE
+612 
-625 EPIFPR
+625 R
-631 NASYRKVV
+631 
-639 VSVPAASP
+639 P
-647 LPMDA
+647 LSR
-652 VITSDYGKR
+652 I
-661 THPISGAWDFH
+661 
-672 TGIDLAAAAGTKIY
+672 
-686 PVYAGVVT
+686 
-694 AVGSNQSYGNYV
+694 
-706 KLRHSENL
+706 
-714 ETIYCHCEAVLCK
+714 
-727 AGDEV
+727 
-732 TVEDA
+732 
-737 IALVGSTGV
+737 
-746 STGPHLHLSVL
+746 
-757 TEGYYVDPMN
+757 
-767 LYS
+767 

>member
-399 MMGKMIMEQVWRTRA
+399 MMGKMIMEQVWRKRA

-428 KPDSKAP
+428 KPDSKSP
-435 QQNKS
+435 RQNKS

-504 GKIEAALNELI
+504 SKIEAALNELI
-515 DFSQLVLPREIYQ
+515 DFSQPVLPREIYQ

-543 WYLNLDGT
+543 WYLNLDGK
-551 GTQMADVKVNGR
+551 GTQTADVKVNGR
-563 KSNATVAFCD
+563 KSNAAVAFCD

-584 IIFFNILKQE
+584 IIFFNILKQG

-600 FFVATLHKLAEV
+600 FFVATLHRLLSL
-612 FAWADGQTAMGGE
+612 
-625 EPIFPR
+625 R
-631 NASYRKVV
+631 
-639 VSVPAASP
+639 
-647 LPMDA
+647 
-652 VITSDYGKR
+652 R
-661 THPISGAWDFH
+661 THKFSLQIHNKKGQSSDCPFFVFSSLPNRGRFLVLRVRCIFLPFFCLLPLTRGASGVIIRPKH
-672 TGIDLAAAAGTKIY
+672 
-686 PVYAGVVT
+686 
-694 AVGSNQSYGNYV
+694 
-706 KLRHSENL
+706 
-714 ETIYCHCEAVLCK
+714 
-727 AGDEV
+727 
-732 TVEDA
+732 
-737 IALVGSTGV
+737 
-746 STGPHLHLSVL
+746 
-757 TEGYYVDPMN
+757 
-767 LYS
+767 

>member
-205 MIFDMYLQGEMGAS
+205 MIFDLYLQGEMGAS

-272 ILNNDFSTYMLV
+272 ILNNDFSTYM
-284 KSDYEPIITEEEW
+284 
-297 YRCQEIKQRRVTKTI
+297 QIKDELERRGRKT
-312 GVSTDGKK
+312 S
-320 KQPNHGKNETKDL
+320 
-333 WATKLKCRCGA
+333 
-344 SFRRN
+344 
-349 RWHKNNNAPWSYGYL
+349 
-364 CYNRLNNG
+364 
-372 SAQKRR
+372 
-378 DAGLDD
+378 AGLDRWYCTVISHILKNSFYCGIITYHKEYTPDYLTQKKVKNYGEIEFTKVQGSHEALVSVADYERVQIIMESKRSKCKNLD
-384 TGYCDQTEI
+384 TGRKTTGKRPRTTVWGKLLVFECGHKFSMRVWDRKDRVANAAYQCYSSVHTGSYKSRKKRGLSLDGICQTPMIPEWRLQMMANYIFRNYLTEKDKVLALANSMLEAHIGDTESQEDHTEI
-393 PDWKLE
+393 LRCKRAELEKLNTKLDNFIE
-399 MMGKMIMEQVWRTRA
+399 MRA
-414 EDIKLACEILQECY
+414 EDEISKDLFKKKTSELELTMQKLDSEIKELESKQKPEIQIEDY
-428 KPDSKAP
+428 A
-435 QQNKS
+435 
-440 VMLANIEKLKSKKD
+440 EKLTVLQYALEQYTNWDDKD
-454 ILLDMRS
+454 I
-461 DGEITK
+461 
-467 EEFLKKKEDID
+467 
-478 KKISQLTAEYEK
+478 
-490 DDCPT
+490 P
-495 ESDEAGLEL
+495 ESV
-504 GKIEAALNELI
+504 IEA
-515 DFSQLVLPREIYQ
+515 
-528 KFVSKVTPYSKTHYR
+528 FVVKIVASKDGFD
-543 WYLNLDGT
+543 WYLRF
-551 GTQMADVKVNGR
+551 NGNPDDPLHCTVGGKR
-563 KSNATVAFCD
+563 KSTATISVA
-573 EGEIPPVHFKE
+573 GECSPAVHKG
-584 IIFFNILKQE
+584 N
-594 IKNKKS
+594 
-600 FFVATLHKLAEV
+600 T
-612 FAWADGQTAMGGE
+612 G
-625 EPIFPR
+625 R
-631 NASYRKVV
+631 N
-639 VSVPAASP
+639 
-647 LPMDA
+647 
-652 VITSDYGKR
+652 
-661 THPISGAWDFH
+661 
-672 TGIDLAAAAGTKIY
+672 
-686 PVYAGVVT
+686 
-694 AVGSNQSYGNYV
+694 
-706 KLRHSENL
+706 
-714 ETIYCHCEAVLCK
+714 
-727 AGDEV
+727 
-732 TVEDA
+732 
-737 IALVGSTGV
+737 
-746 STGPHLHLSVL
+746 
-757 TEGYYVDPMN
+757 
-767 LYS
+767 

>member
-284 KSDYEPIITEEEW
+284 KSNYEPIITEEEW

-428 KPDSKAP
+428 KPDSKSP
-435 QQNKS
+435 RQNKS

-467 EEFLKKKEDID
+467 EEFLKKKEGID

-504 GKIEAALNELI
+504 GKIESALNELI
-515 DFSQLVLPREIYQ
+515 DFSQPVLPREIYQ

-543 WYLNLDGT
+543 WYLNLDGKGAQT
-551 GTQMADVKVNGR
+551 ADVKVNGR
-563 KSNATVAFCD
+563 KSNAAVAFCD

-600 FFVATLHKLAEV
+600 FFVATLHRL
-612 FAWADGQTAMGGE
+612 
-625 EPIFPR
+625 
-631 NASYRKVV
+631 
-639 VSVPAASP
+639 
-647 LPMDA
+647 
-652 VITSDYGKR
+652 
-661 THPISGAWDFH
+661 
-672 TGIDLAAAAGTKIY
+672 
-686 PVYAGVVT
+686 
-694 AVGSNQSYGNYV
+694 
-706 KLRHSENL
+706 
-714 ETIYCHCEAVLCK
+714 
-727 AGDEV
+727 
-732 TVEDA
+732 
-737 IALVGSTGV
+737 
-746 STGPHLHLSVL
+746 LSL
-757 TEGYYVDPMN
+757 SRQN
-767 LYS
+767 RRRF

>member
-205 MIFDMYLQGEMGAS
+205 MIFDLYLQGEMGAS

-414 EDIKLACEILQECY
+414 EDIKLACKILKECY
-428 KPDSKAP
+428 KPDIKAP
-435 QQNKS
+435 RENKS

-454 ILLDMRS
+454 NLLDMRS

-467 EEFLKKKEDID
+467 EEFLNKKEEID

-495 ESDEAGLEL
+495 ESDEADLEL
-504 GKIEAALNELI
+504 GKIEAALNVLI
-515 DFSQLVLPREIYQ
+515 DFSKPVLPREIYQ

-543 WYLNLDGT
+543 WYLNLDGKGAQT
-551 GTQMADVKVNGR
+551 ADVKVNGR
-563 KSNATVAFCD
+563 KSNAAVAFCD

-600 FFVATLHKLAEV
+600 FFVATLHRLLLNKSRLLSR
-612 FAWADGQTAMGGE
+612 Q
-625 EPIFPR
+625 
-631 NASYRKVV
+631 RK
-639 VSVPAASP
+639 
-647 LPMDA
+647 
-652 VITSDYGKR
+652 
-661 THPISGAWDFH
+661 
-672 TGIDLAAAAGTKIY
+672 
-686 PVYAGVVT
+686 
-694 AVGSNQSYGNYV
+694 
-706 KLRHSENL
+706 
-714 ETIYCHCEAVLCK
+714 
-727 AGDEV
+727 
-732 TVEDA
+732 
-737 IALVGSTGV
+737 
-746 STGPHLHLSVL
+746 
-757 TEGYYVDPMN
+757 TE
-767 LYS
+767 

>member
-284 KSDYEPIITEEEW
+284 KSNYEPIITEEEW

-428 KPDSKAP
+428 KPDSKSP
-435 QQNKS
+435 RQNKS

-467 EEFLKKKEDID
+467 EEFLKKKEGID

-504 GKIEAALNELI
+504 DKIESALNELI
-515 DFSQLVLPREIYQ
+515 DFSQPVLPREIYQ

-543 WYLNLDGT
+543 WYLNLDGKGAQT
-551 GTQMADVKVNGR
+551 ADVKVNGR
-563 KSNATVAFCD
+563 KSNAAVAFCD

-600 FFVATLHKLAEV
+600 FFVATLHRLLLQKWTN
-612 FAWADGQTAMGGE
+612 F
-625 EPIFPR
+625 
-631 NASYRKVV
+631 Y
-639 VSVPAASP
+639 
-647 LPMDA
+647 
-652 VITSDYGKR
+652 
-661 THPISGAWDFH
+661 
-672 TGIDLAAAAGTKIY
+672 
-686 PVYAGVVT
+686 
-694 AVGSNQSYGNYV
+694 
-706 KLRHSENL
+706 
-714 ETIYCHCEAVLCK
+714 
-727 AGDEV
+727 
-732 TVEDA
+732 
-737 IALVGSTGV
+737 IALYNQLQGHFGAPVF
-746 STGPHLHLSVL
+746 L
-757 TEGYYVDPMN
+757 
-767 LYS
+767 LYK

>member
-399 MMGKMIMEQVWRTRA
+399 MMGKIIMEQVWRTRA

-428 KPDSKAP
+428 KPDSKSP
-435 QQNKS
+435 RQNKS

-504 GKIEAALNELI
+504 GKIESALNELI
-515 DFSQLVLPREIYQ
+515 DFSKPVLPREIYQ

-543 WYLNLDGT
+543 WYLNLDGKGAQT
-551 GTQMADVKVNGR
+551 ADVKVNGR
-563 KSNATVAFCD
+563 KSNAAVAFCD

-584 IIFFNILKQE
+584 IIFFNILKQG

-600 FFVATLHKLAEV
+600 FFVATLHR
-612 FAWADGQTAMGGE
+612 QQSQ
-625 EPIFPR
+625 I
-631 NASYRKVV
+631 N
-639 VSVPAASP
+639 
-647 LPMDA
+647 
-652 VITSDYGKR
+652 
-661 THPISGAWDFH
+661 
-672 TGIDLAAAAGTKIY
+672 
-686 PVYAGVVT
+686 
-694 AVGSNQSYGNYV
+694 SNCT
-706 KLRHSENL
+706 L
-714 ETIYCHCEAVLCK
+714 
-727 AGDEV
+727 
-732 TVEDA
+732 
-737 IALVGSTGV
+737 
-746 STGPHLHLSVL
+746 
-757 TEGYYVDPMN
+757 
-767 LYS
+767 